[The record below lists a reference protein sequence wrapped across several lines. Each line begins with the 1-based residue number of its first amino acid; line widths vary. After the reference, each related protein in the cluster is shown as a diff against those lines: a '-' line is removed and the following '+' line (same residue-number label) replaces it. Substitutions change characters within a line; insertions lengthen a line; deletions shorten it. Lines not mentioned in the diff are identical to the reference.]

1 MKQTLILI
9 MSIFLL
15 IFFTGCSSSQI
26 TPNKQ
31 NEIQVVQ
38 ETKESLSPTQEN
50 FLKILSTNKD
60 GKEYL
65 EKYPNTKLINFTK
78 IRPSEFEL
86 LKNNTNYKDL
96 YVDLPQKEL
105 YQVDFNGGSSLTLTT
120 VIDLED
126 EKVVKI
132 FGIYIMGMK

>member
-1 MKQTLILI
+1 MKQISILLIL
-9 MSIFLL
+9 FTL
-15 IFFTGCSSSQI
+15 IFFTGCSNSDLI
-26 TPNKQ
+26 ENKLNQ
-31 NEIQVVQ
+31 TNTIK
-38 ETKESLSPTQEN
+38 ETKQPFLSPTSEN

-65 EKYPNTKLINFTK
+65 EKYPNTKITSFKK
-78 IRPSEFEL
+78 IKPTEFES

-96 YVDLPQKEL
+96 YVDLPNKDL
-105 YQVDFNGGSSLTLTT
+105 YQVDFNGGSALTLTT

-132 FGIYIMGMK
+132 FGIYIMGMS